1 MSKVLATPSG
11 MRVTTLSNT
20 LVRRLIGAA
29 ALDAVIYE
37 EVERDPLATP
47 QALAVVIASSVA
59 TGIGLGG
66 AAPVSMAR
74 IGFVSVLALVG
85 WMAWAL
91 LTFEIGTRLL
101 PTAATRSSVG
111 ELLRTLGFAATPG
124 LLQVLG
130 VLPGVTLP
138 VFVGTSIWML
148 LAMIVAV
155 RQSLDF
161 QSTARAVAVCV
172 FAWVFV
178 LTIAI
183 GIGVF
188 FGPSLS

>member
-1 MSKVLATPSG
+1 